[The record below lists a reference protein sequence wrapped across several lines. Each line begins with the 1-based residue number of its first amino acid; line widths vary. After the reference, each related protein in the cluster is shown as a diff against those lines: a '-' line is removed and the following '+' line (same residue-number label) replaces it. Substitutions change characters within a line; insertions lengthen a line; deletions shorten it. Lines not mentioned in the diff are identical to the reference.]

1 MCIVSTGNLFLIK
14 EMFIL
19 NNSRQEVSS
28 LGTAKKGW
36 QKTVQAQQASNALIL
51 SNEQKQDHS
60 SSSKLSQELGVKKP
74 RTSMELERDLRRL
87 STLQDKNR

>member
-1 MCIVSTGNLFLIK
+1 MIIK
-14 EMFIL
+14 AINTL

-51 SNEQKQDHS
+51 SNEQKQDQS
-60 SSSKLSQELGVKKP
+60 SSAKLSQELGIKKP
-74 RTSMELERDLRRL
+74 KTSMELERDLRRL
-87 STLQDKNR
+87 STLRDKHM